1 MHNTTSHTSPV
12 MLITRK
18 VTRDKRPI
26 VDFRLLNTHIQC
38 CNNATPLLRDIFKM
52 LGRSKCK
59 VLSCVD
65 IKDAYH
71 SIRIDEKSKEFCGI
85 LLYFGSQHYR
95 YKVLPMGLGTS
106 PAIWMTYVNFL
117 LDSMTD
123 RDKIIAIMD
132 DLLLHSTRATHM
144 SLLVNLFETMIKNG
158 VKLSPKKSQLFVKEL
173 VYLGTLFTVKPHGLI
188 ITPLLT
194 RVDAIKNIPTPTTPK
209 GCKSFCGVVNYL
221 AIFCPELQK
230 LLRPIYKL
238 MKKTEK
244 FVWTQ
249 EYQQCFTEIK
259 KRLSEYPVLHLPTTT
274 GRFILYSDTSRR
286 HAGSSMWQMQ
296 NG

>member
-1 MHNTTSHTSPV
+1 MSIIHTHKAAFSLRDEIGECPNLHVSIDVVDDSPFFVRPFPIAETDKLIMDHQMNRLVELGILSCNTTSHTSPV

-26 VDFRLLNTHIQC
+26 VNFRLLNTHIRC
-38 CNNATPLLRDIFKM
+38 RNNTTPLLHDIFKM
-52 LGRSKCK
+52 LGRSQCE

-71 SIRIDEKSKEFCGI
+71 SIHINEKSKEFCGI
-85 LLYFGSQHYR
+85 LPYFGSQHYR
-95 YKVLPMGLGTS
+95 YEVLPMGLGTS

-132 DLLLHSTRATHM
+132 NLLLHSTRAMHM

-158 VKLSPKKSQLFVKEL
+158 LKLSPKKSQLFVKEL

-188 ITPLLT
+188 ISPLLT

-230 LLRPIYKL
+230 LL
-238 MKKTEK
+238 
-244 FVWTQ
+244 
-249 EYQQCFTEIK
+249 
-259 KRLSEYPVLHLPTTT
+259 
-274 GRFILYSDTSRR
+274 
-286 HAGSSMWQMQ
+286 
-296 NG
+296 